1 LRRDGYSVEI
11 IVTGDEILFGR
22 VLDTNSHWLAER
34 VTELGARLRRVT
46 CIGDEFGE
54 IGGALL
60 EALKRGSD
68 LIIMTG
74 GLGPSEDDL
83 TVEAIARAV
92 GRDVVHDQ
100 GTVEKIRRSYAERGV
115 HDMARG
121 ERMARVVDGAKAI
134 PNPVGMAAGMML
146 PVGGSTVITFPGI
159 PAEMRAMFV
168 ESVAQLIEEGAPTKF
183 VAEAVTARIVFRDF
197 FPIYREMQQDHPD
210 IYIKNAATPPM
221 GAKERLNVHD
231 IKVDLVVE
239 SSSREESRVKMA
251 EILDDFRRRIEG
263 GGGLLLV
270 D

>member
-1 LRRDGYSVEI
+1 MRRDGYSVEI

-22 VLDTNSHWLAER
+22 ILDTNSHWLAER

-46 CIGDEFGE
+46 CVGDEFGE
-54 IGGALL
+54 IGGVLL
-60 EALKRGSD
+60 EALERGSD
-68 LIIMTG
+68 MIIMTG
-74 GLGPSEDDL
+74 GLGPSADDL

-100 GTVEKIRRSYAERGV
+100 GAIENIRRSYAERGF
-115 HDMARG
+115 HDSARG

-134 PNPVGMAAGMML
+134 PNPVGMAVGMML
-146 PVGGSTVITFPGI
+146 PVGGSTVVTFPGI
-159 PAEMRAMFV
+159 PVEMRAMFD
-168 ESVAQLIEEGAPTKF
+168 ESVAQFIEEGAPTKF

-221 GAKERLNVHD
+221 GAEERLKVHD
-231 IKVDLVVE
+231 IKVDVVVE
-239 SSSREESRVKMA
+239 SSNREESQAKMA
-251 EILDDFRRRIEG
+251 EVLDDFRRRIEG

>member
-1 LRRDGYSVEI
+1 MRRDGYSVEI

-22 VLDTNSHWLAER
+22 ILDTNSHWLAER

-46 CIGDEFGE
+46 CVGDEFGE
-54 IGGALL
+54 IGGVLL
-60 EALKRGSD
+60 EALERGSD

-74 GLGPSEDDL
+74 GLGPSADDL

-100 GTVEKIRRSYAERGV
+100 GAIEKIRHSYAERAF
-115 HDMARG
+115 HDTARG

-134 PNPVGMAAGMML
+134 PNPVGMAVGMML
-146 PVGGSTVITFPGI
+146 PVGASTVVTFPGI
-159 PAEMRAMFV
+159 PVEMRAMFD

-221 GAKERLNVHD
+221 VAEERLKVHD
-231 IKVDLVVE
+231 IKVDVVVE
-239 SSSREESRVKMA
+239 SSNREGSQAKMV
-251 EILDDFRRRIEG
+251 EVLDDFRRRIEG

>member
-1 LRRDGYSVEI
+1 MRRDGYCIEI

-22 VLDTNSHWLAER
+22 IFDTNSHWLAER

-46 CIGDEFGE
+46 CVGDEIGE
-54 IGGALL
+54 IGSVLL
-60 EALKRGSD
+60 EALERESD

-83 TVEAIARAV
+83 TVEAISRAV

-100 GTVEKIRRSYAERGV
+100 GTVEKIRRSYSERGV
-115 HDMARG
+115 HDTARG

-134 PNPVGMAAGMML
+134 PNPVGMAVGMML

-159 PAEMRAMFV
+159 PEEMKAMFN
-168 ESVAQLIEEGAPTKF
+168 ESVAQVIEEGTPTKF
-183 VAEAVTARIVFRDF
+183 AAEAVTARIVFRDF
-197 FPIYREMQQDHPD
+197 FPIYRKMQQDYPD

-221 GAKERLNVHD
+221 GAEERLMVHD
-231 IKVDLVVE
+231 IKVDIVVE
-239 SSSREESRVKMA
+239 SSSRDESVVKIS
-251 EILDDFRRRIEG
+251 EILDEFRHRLESG
-263 GGGLLLV
+263 GGILLV